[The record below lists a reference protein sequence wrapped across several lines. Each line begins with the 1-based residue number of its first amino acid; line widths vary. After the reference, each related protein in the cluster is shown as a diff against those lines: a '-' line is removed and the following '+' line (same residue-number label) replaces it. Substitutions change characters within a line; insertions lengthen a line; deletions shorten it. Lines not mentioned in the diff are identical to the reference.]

1 MFTHEETVESISKKL
16 LGLDS
21 GPLAELRR
29 LEPNEAGTP
38 MFWRMAAEYGFS
50 DVELGA
56 WKQIVRIMALLTPRG
71 DRSNEVRLHERTRS
85 LGAVLCDGGD
95 PGWPPKGADAAPV
108 LSEKRLARFL
118 ATPAD
123 QRGESLER
131 IARMLARSRSPKS
144 GVNCTEIAHLLLY
157 PDKTKHLEDVARY
170 YYSRLDRAA
179 YQSKNEEGTV

>member
-29 LEPNEAGTP
+29 MEPEEAGTP
-38 MFWRMAAEYGFS
+38 MFWRMAAEYGFR
-50 DVELGA
+50 DVELSI
-56 WKQIVRIMALLTPRG
+56 WKRIVRIMALLTPRG
-71 DRSNEVRLHERTRS
+71 NRSDAVRLHERTRR

-95 PGWPPKGADAAPV
+95 PGWPPKGANATPV
-108 LSEKRLARFL
+108 LSEQRLARFL

-131 IARMLARSRSPKS
+131 IARMLARSRNPQN
-144 GVNCTEIAHLLLY
+144 GINCTEIAYLLLY
-157 PDKTKHLEDVARY
+157 PDKATYLDDVARH

>member
-29 LEPNEAGTP
+29 LEPEEAGTP
-38 MFWRMAAEYGFS
+38 MFWRMAAEYGFPDS
-50 DVELGA
+50 ELGI
-56 WKQIVRIMALLTPRG
+56 WKQIVRIMAELTPRG
-71 DRSNEVRLHERTRS
+71 NRSDEVRLHERKRR

-95 PGWPPKGADAAPV
+95 PNWPSRSTDAAPV

-131 IARMLARSRSPKS
+131 IARMLARSRNPRS
-144 GVNCTEIAHLLLY
+144 GVNCTEIACLLLY
-157 PDKTKHLEDVARY
+157 PDKTTHLEDVARC

-179 YQSKNEEGTV
+179 YQSKNEEGTI